1 MKPAGVAAVIF
12 DCGGTL
18 LELRPSRE
26 TICARVLAELGRTV
40 PPEFIRRACYVADVA
55 MPHQSSR
62 HADPADRR
70 RFYDQYNQRLAAL
83 LGVESLGPEFN
94 SAMQGAFG
102 RGAAHWRLIE
112 GTAETL
118 AAIHDRYGLRLFVLA
133 NWDRHLRL
141 RLEEN
146 GVLHWFE
153 DVGDSQTLGTEKP
166 DRAIFDAFLRRVNVE
181 PREAIYVGNDYL
193 ADVVGSRR
201 SGLFPV
207 LLNRD
212 GWCPPECDCA
222 VIGHLAELTQFL

>member
-1 MKPAGVAAVIF
+1 MKPQGVKAAIF

-18 LELRPSRE
+18 LEMQPSRE
-26 TICARVLAELGRTV
+26 AICASVLAGLGRTV
-40 PPEFIRRACYVADVA
+40 PPEFIRRAYYTADFA
-55 MPHQSSR
+55 LPHQSSR
-62 HADPADRR
+62 HADPAERR
-70 RFYDQYNQRLAAL
+70 RYYDQYNRCLSVL
-83 LGVESLGPEFN
+83 LGVESLSAEFN
-94 SAMQGAFG
+94 SAMQDAFG

-112 GTAETL
+112 GTAEAL
-118 AAIHDRYGLRLFVLA
+118 ATFHDRFGVRQFVLA

-146 GVLHWFE
+146 GILHWFE

-201 SGLFPV
+201 SGLFPM

-212 GWCPPECDCA
+212 GWYPSGCDCA
-222 VIGHLAELTQFL
+222 VIGHLSELTQFL